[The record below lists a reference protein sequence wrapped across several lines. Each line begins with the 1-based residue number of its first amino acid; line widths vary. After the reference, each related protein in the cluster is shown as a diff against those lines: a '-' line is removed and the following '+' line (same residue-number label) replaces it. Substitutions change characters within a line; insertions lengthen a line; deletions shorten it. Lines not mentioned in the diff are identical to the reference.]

1 MNDDKNFNTS
11 YFVIEQ
17 TLYQRSFR
25 ELLRILK
32 EDLYGVSKRA
42 TRILDISNDDSSL
55 HSDLVKHGIRVERLR
70 VGFDVWEPLELIL
83 LDGSIHQDVDLNEL
97 LSTFKPGFQ
106 LIVMNTPIRR
116 NRHMPIG
123 WFDPSEYGLFKLYE
137 LTKWYDVFQ
146 SKSIR
151 QAMAMHPIVKIS
163 VI

>member
-83 LDGSIHQDVDLNEL
+83 LDGSIHQDVYLNEL
-97 LSTFKPGFQ
+97 LSTFKPDFQ
-106 LIVMNTPIRR
+106 
-116 NRHMPIG
+116 
-123 WFDPSEYGLFKLYE
+123 
-137 LTKWYDVFQ
+137 
-146 SKSIR
+146 
-151 QAMAMHPIVKIS
+151 